1 MSLVIFGVTFMQNK
15 KVIYALPQ
23 LFGIG
28 QASAYRICQQLGIAP
43 QQRIKDL
50 TENQQYGLAKRIKD
64 DFIVEGNLQEQQKQS
79 IQFYIK
85 NGSVR
90 GQRLRSGLPVHGQR
104 THSNGKTARRRL
116 HLHLNNFFKMDGW
129 VVEDTGLENRHVV
142 MRHHGFESHSVW

>member
-1 MSLVIFGVTFMQNK
+1 MNLVIFGVTFNQNK

-28 QASAYRICQQLGIAP
+28 RASAQLICQQLGIAP
-43 QQRIKDL
+43 QQAIKDL
-50 TENQQYGLAKRIKD
+50 TENQQYALAKKIKD

-90 GQRLRSGLPVHGQR
+90 GQRLRLGLPVRGQR
-104 THSNGKTARRRL
+104 TSSNAKTARRRL
-116 HLHLNNFFKMDGW
+116 YQHLI
-129 VVEDTGLENRHVV
+129 
-142 MRHHGFESHSVW
+142 